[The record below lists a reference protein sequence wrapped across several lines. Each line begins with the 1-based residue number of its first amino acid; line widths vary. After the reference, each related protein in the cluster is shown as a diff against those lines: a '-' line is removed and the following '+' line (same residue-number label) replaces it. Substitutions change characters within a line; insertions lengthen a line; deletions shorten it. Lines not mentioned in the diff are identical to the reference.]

1 MGPSTQALRKK
12 VSGPCS
18 VCENIQRQGM
28 YTMVNGV
35 STPKMGG
42 GYFKTKRQVINMRD
56 LGNKTNEMVSADS
69 KL

>member
-1 MGPSTQALRKK
+1 
-12 VSGPCS
+12 
-18 VCENIQRQGM
+18 
-28 YTMVNGV
+28 MVNGV